1 MVVWCSAGIPAR
13 IVVVWMNQSSVE
25 KKGWVP
31 QSATNGRPV
40 TARATLTAAVVASEP
55 FLANFT
61 ISAPGTWARNVSAA
75 RSSQMLG
82 REKLMPSAAASAAA
96 ATTGW

>member
-1 MVVWCSAGIPAR
+1 MYRNETVVAWCSGGIPAF

-31 QSATNGRPV
+31 QRAINGRPV

-61 ISAPGTWARNVSAA
+61 MSAPGHLG
-75 RSSQMLG
+75 QEGLG
-82 REKLMPSAAASAAA
+82 RAQLPDAAAGRS
-96 ATTGW
+96 